1 MKPAPKSSQRPANL
15 VARIS
20 PAAKAALE
28 RLAIRSGQTQAAVV
42 ERLIITAE
50 ENPDGYYLRSAA
62 ISAFTAA
69 ALARVVL
76 GVVAADHP
84 QLTDA
89 LGVVDGVSR
98 GMFGNLPRPPSDT
111 LGLGDAD
118 PRVVSVLDAF
128 GLLDPPELAY
138 RGEG

>member
-1 MKPAPKSSQRPANL
+1 MKSPAKSPQRAANL

-20 PAAKAALE
+20 PAAKTALE
-28 RLAIRSGQTQAAVV
+28 DLAARSGQTQAAVV
-42 ERLIITAE
+42 DRLIIAAA

-69 ALARVVL
+69 ALARVLL
-76 GVVAADHP
+76 GVVASDHP

-98 GMFGNLPRPPSDT
+98 GLFGNLPRPPSDT
-111 LGLGDAD
+111 LGLDEAD
-118 PRVVSVLDAF
+118 PRVASILDAF
-128 GLLDPPELAY
+128 GLLDPSE
-138 RGEG
+138 

>member
-1 MKPAPKSSQRPANL
+1 MKSPPRSPQRQANL

-20 PAAKAALE
+20 PAAKTALE
-28 RLAIRSGQTQAAVV
+28 HLAARSGQTQAAVV
-42 ERLIITAE
+42 DRLIITAA

-69 ALARVVL
+69 ALARVLL
-76 GVVAADHP
+76 GVVASDHA

-98 GMFGNLPRPPSDT
+98 GLFGNLPRPPSDT
-111 LGLGDAD
+111 PGLDDPD
-118 PRVVSVLDAF
+118 PRVVSLLGAF
-128 GLLDPPELAY
+128 GLLDPPE
-138 RGEG
+138 

>member
-1 MKPAPKSSQRPANL
+1 MKPPPKSSQRPANV
-15 VARIS
+15 VARVS

-76 GVVAADHP
+76 GVVASDHP

-98 GMFGNLPRPPSDT
+98 GLFGNLPRPPSDT
-111 LGLGDAD
+111 LGVDEPD
-118 PRVVSVLDAF
+118 PRVASVLDAF
-128 GLLDPPELAY
+128 GLLDPPE
-138 RGEG
+138 

>member
-1 MKPAPKSSQRPANL
+1 MKPPPKSSQRPANL
-15 VARIS
+15 VARVS

-28 RLAIRSGQTQAAVV
+28 RLANRSGQTQAAVV
-42 ERLIITAE
+42 EQLIITAE

-76 GVVAADHP
+76 GVVASDHP

-98 GMFGNLPRPPSDT
+98 GLFGSLPRPASDS
-111 LGLGDAD
+111 LGLDESD
-118 PRVVSVLDAF
+118 PRVASLLDAF
-128 GLLDPPELAY
+128 GLLDPPE
-138 RGEG
+138 